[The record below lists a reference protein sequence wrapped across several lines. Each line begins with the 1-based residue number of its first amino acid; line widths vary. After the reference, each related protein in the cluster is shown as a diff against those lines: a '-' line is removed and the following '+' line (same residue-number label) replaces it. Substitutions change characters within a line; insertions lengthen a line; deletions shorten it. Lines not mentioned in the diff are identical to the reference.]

1 MTRHGSA
8 EHVNTCR
15 GLRLDQERP
24 EERDE
29 IGKGRTRSGGQG
41 ARVLKEVRHDEPDA
55 AHHCRV
61 LSDRLSDLRLAAVV
75 VMREARVMDH
85 PSRKQRT
92 RACGE
97 HRGRDGR
104 RVPRS
109 DPAKCQYSWRRVRF
123 VDACPR
129 IRSCDCRIFRTGS
142 EAASVTYRVT
152 DAWMTNRRGT
162 VAAPSVVMHQR
173 RSSRRGSR
181 RSSRC
186 LPRSQRWLWL
196 TLPRLPSQRPA

>member
-92 RACGE
+92 RAWGE

-109 DPAKCQYSWRRVRF
+109 DPARMPVFLATSPLRRRMSADSFVRLPDFPHRVRGGVRHVPRDGR
-123 VDACPR
+123 VDDEPVRDSCPPR
-129 IRSCDCRIFRTGS
+129 RSLCISGG
-142 EAASVTYRVT
+142 
-152 DAWMTNRRGT
+152 RRGEDR
-162 VAAPSVVMHQR
+162 AARRAVFPDPSD
-173 RSSRRGSR
+173 G
-181 RSSRC
+181 C
-186 LPRSQRWLWL
+186 G
-196 TLPRLPSQRPA
+196 